1 MRIPMRFDFAIF
13 DLDGT
18 VVDSHGDIA
27 YALDAALAESG
38 LPTHPMEDIEG
49 MIGDGVGMLVARAL
63 LPEHAH
69 QAPQITTL
77 FRAKYAANLVGK
89 TRVYPGIREICEAAR
104 ARGMRLAIATNKP
117 TRFARAVVEQL
128 GLSPLFAVVV
138 GEGDP
143 PLPRK
148 PDPAMIDHVLA
159 ELGAQRERTL
169 YVGDS
174 LVDAQTAKNA
184 RIPLALVT
192 WGYTARAAL
201 AQTAPDWLVD
211 DMAALQKILLDG

>member
-1 MRIPMRFDFAIF
+1 MRFQFAIF

-18 VVDSHGDIA
+18 LVDSHADIA
-27 YALDAALAESG
+27 DALNAALAESG
-38 LPTHPMEDIEG
+38 LPTHPVAAIEG

-77 FRAKYAANLVGK
+77 FRAKYAANLVVK
-89 TRVYPGIREICEAAR
+89 TRVYPGLRELCENAR
-104 ARGMRLAIATNKP
+104 ARGIRLAIATNKP
-117 TRFARAVVEQL
+117 TRFARAVVDAL
-128 GLSPLFAVVV
+128 DLAPLFTPVV

-148 PDPAMIDHVLA
+148 PDPAMVDHVLA
-159 ELGAQRERTL
+159 QLGATRDNTL

-174 LVDAQTAKNA
+174 PVDAQTAKNA
-184 RIPLALVT
+184 RLPLALVT
-192 WGYTARAAL
+192 WGYTPRAVL
-201 AQTAPDWLVD
+201 AATNPDWLVD
-211 DMAALQKILLDG
+211 DAAALQKILLDG